1 MKRIMAGILALAA
14 VLTAACGRAGD
25 EDGSAF
31 APPEDRRLVIYTSHK
46 EEVYGPL
53 IREFEQ
59 RTGIWVELETG
70 GTTQLLK
77 KISQGNTDCDLMLGG
92 GADSLSAYARCFSPY
107 YSIYNE
113 SIEPRYRST
122 DGSYSPFSA
131 LPVVLIYNTKLVRMN
146 PPTGFASLL
155 DPAWRG
161 KIAFADPAVSGS
173 SYTGLCTLL
182 QALPGDRE
190 ENLKSFAVN
199 LDGRLLSS
207 SGEVIGAVAEGS
219 CYIGVTLEETALKGI
234 DEGYDIDI
242 IYPQEG
248 TSAVADGAAIVAGC
262 RHPENAKSFIDFM
275 LCPDVQ
281 QLLADDFSRHSV
293 CGSDDGL
300 EDIKLIDYDLQWA
313 SEKQQEL
320 LEIWGELF
328 EGAEE

>member
-25 EDGSAF
+25 EDGSAI

-70 GTTQLLK
+70 GTTQLLE

-190 ENLKSFAVN
+190 ENLKSFAAN

>member
-70 GTTQLLK
+70 GTTQLLE

-190 ENLKSFAVN
+190 ENLKSFAAN

>member
-70 GTTQLLK
+70 GTTQLLE

-146 PPTGFASLL
+146 PPAGFASLL

-190 ENLKSFAVN
+190 ENLKSFAAN

>member
-1 MKRIMAGILALAA
+1 M
-14 VLTAACGRAGD
+14 
-25 EDGSAF
+25 
-31 APPEDRRLVIYTSHK
+31 
-46 EEVYGPL
+46 YGPL

-70 GTTQLLK
+70 GTTQLLE

-190 ENLKSFAVN
+190 ENLKSFAAN

-281 QLLADDFSRHSV
+281 QLLADDFSRHRV

>member
-70 GTTQLLK
+70 GTTQLLE

-262 RHPENAKSFIDFM
+262 RHPENARSFIDFM

-281 QLLADDFSRHSV
+281 QLLADDFSRHRV

>member
-70 GTTQLLK
+70 GTTQLLE

-190 ENLKSFAVN
+190 ENLKSFAAN

-262 RHPENAKSFIDFM
+262 RHPENARSFIDFM

-281 QLLADDFSRHSV
+281 QLLADDFSRHRV

>member
-70 GTTQLLK
+70 GTTQLLE

-146 PPTGFASLL
+146 PPAGFASLL

-182 QALPGDRE
+182 QALPEDRE
-190 ENLKSFAVN
+190 ENLKSFAAN